1 MRADCAPRCANF
13 PQNPIFSPK
22 THKTAIFDNTPRQTP
37 LENPAPHDAPT
48 KKAPAYQG
56 FRSRFD
62 PFTSVIDS
70 GEQQPPPPA
79 SVRDWP
85 PHPYP

>member
-37 LENPAPHDAPT
+37 LENPAPHDAP
-48 KKAPAYQG
+48 APK
-56 FRSRFD
+56 
-62 PFTSVIDS
+62 
-70 GEQQPPPPA
+70 
-79 SVRDWP
+79 
-85 PHPYP
+85 PHQKHLPLIFLCNFYRTPQNQKEFYFPLPLRIKWLYV